1 MTYCLGICVEQ
12 GLVLA
17 SDSRTSAGVDYAS
30 VYSKVHEFKPA
41 ADRQFVLLTA
51 GNLALSQQLVSHLR
65 RDLDYPGPAGNL
77 NSARYLFVAA

>member
-30 VYSKVHEFKPA
+30 VYSKMHAFKPA
-41 ADRQFVLLTA
+41 ADRQFVLIE
-51 GNLALSQQLVSHLR
+51 GEQDSPSGGVGQRGESVVNQCGSSHIR
-65 RDLDYPGPAGNL
+65 
-77 NSARYLFVAA
+77 

>member
-30 VYSKVHEFKPA
+30 VYSKMHAFKPA
-41 ADRQFVLLTA
+41 ADRRVVLLTA
-51 GNLALSQQLVSHLR
+51 GNHALIQQLRMHPPR
-65 RDLDYPGPAGNL
+65 RP
-77 NSARYLFVAA
+77 R